1 MTYIAVIILLIIID
15 IYWIIAFRRLNKKAK
30 QEIINTRIWC
40 NKLID
45 SIIEQESK
53 TNEKLA
59 MVLRDM
65 NKKEE
70 QIDNDTEEK
79 IQGT

>member
-15 IYWIIAFRRLNKKAK
+15 IYWIIAFRKLNKKVK
-30 QEIINTRIWC
+30 EEIINTRIWC

-45 SIIEQESK
+45 SLIEQESK
-53 TNEKLA
+53 TNEMLA

-65 NKKEE
+65 NKKED